1 MALKGARF
9 GRGRRLAGAGEGL
22 ATTLVVLVVVA
33 ALVYAASRPSVR
45 QRFDLTRGATYSL
58 SGQTHAILNQLEQP
72 VEIITL
78 FRPDPQV
85 VPNGLAQVQYEAGE
99 YVVNLLEE
107 YVVAAGGM
115 LSLRVL
121 RPDLHRAE
129 VEELVRSHH
138 LTRYNVVLMVCEG
151 RGRQVYLEELVTI
164 DQGFASPDM
173 IQPAELR
180 QYHGE
185 TALSSA
191 LLGVSDDEPPV
202 VAFLQG
208 HGECDIEDYE
218 VFGLGV
224 LADALRGQGF
234 NVRRVDMAGRNDLP
248 QDVNVAVVVS
258 PEPEKFGRRAT
269 DVLRTFHQNG
279 GALFL
284 ALDPWSSDK
293 DLDTFV
299 ADMGVLRERALVA
312 REDPLVSGHQR
323 TAIVAR
329 KFDPTHPI
337 TAPIAKQG
345 IFATLAGVGG
355 LHRSPDADVSHG
367 TPALLRTED
376 DVFGDVV
383 YGPTEPGDFLFEE
396 GAERRGARTVAM
408 ALEGA
413 PGRAVFLGGSQIL
426 TNVHMTG
433 RDSGPANMELI
444 LNSMNWLAEREYVV
458 DVPPREVFESRV
470 DLFDAEQRDVF
481 LYVVVYM
488 PLAGALL
495 GLIMWFI
502 RRR

>member
-9 GRGRRLAGAGEGL
+9 GRGRRLAGVGEGL
-22 ATTLVVLVVVA
+22 ATSVVVLLAVA
-33 ALVYAASRPSVR
+33 AMVYAASRPTVR
-45 QRFDLTRGATYSL
+45 QRWDLTRGATYTL
-58 SGQTHAILNQLEQP
+58 SGQTHAILRQLEQP
-72 VEIITL
+72 VEITTL

-115 LSLRVL
+115 LSLNVL
-121 RPDLHRAE
+121 NPDMHRPE
-129 VEELVRSHH
+129 VEELVRTHQ
-138 LTRYNVVLMVCEG
+138 LTRYNVVLLDCGG
-151 RGRQVYLEELVTI
+151 RGRQVFLEDLVTI
-164 DQGFASPDM
+164 DQGFASPDV

-185 TALSSA
+185 SALSSA
-191 LLGVSDDEPPV
+191 LLGVSDEDPPV
-202 VAFLQG
+202 IAFLQG
-208 HGECDIEDYE
+208 HGECDIEDPDGY
-218 VFGLGV
+218 GLLV
-224 LADALRGQGF
+224 LANALRGQGF
-234 NVRRVDMAGRNDLP
+234 DVRRMDMAGRSDLP
-248 QDVNVAVVVS
+248 EDVDVAVVAS
-258 PEPEKFGRRAT
+258 PEPGKFGRRT
-269 DVLRTFHQNG
+269 TEVLRAFHKAG

-284 ALDPWSSDK
+284 ALDPWAVNA
-293 DLDTFV
+293 DLDVFV
-299 ADMGVLRERALVA
+299 SELGVLRERALIA
-312 REDPLVSGHQR
+312 REDPLVTGHQR

-329 KFDPTHPI
+329 KFDPTHPV

-345 IFATLAGVGG
+345 IFATLVGVGG
-355 LHRSPDADVSHG
+355 LHRAEDADVTHG
-367 TPALLRTED
+367 TPALLRTDD

-383 YGPTEPGDFLFEE
+383 YGPTEPGDFVFEE

-413 PGRAVFLGGSQIL
+413 PGRAIFLGGGQIL
-426 TNVHMTG
+426 TNVHITG
-433 RDSGPANMELI
+433 RGAGPANMDLI
-444 LNSMNWLAEREYVV
+444 LNSMNWLAEREQLV

-495 GLIMWFI
+495 GLLMWFI